1 MEGSVAAE
9 PLIERLEA
17 LFRDNE
23 AFIVAARHER
33 EERSMNQ
40 FIREEQDRAFQETL
54 RQDQVLARFQLRTF
68 HYVVIFFLN
77 NQAVR
82 GVTKYEVVINLL

>member
-9 PLIERLEA
+9 PLVERLQA
-17 LFRDNE
+17 LIRDNE

-54 RQDQVLARFQLRTF
+54 RQDQVIGTTSLRTF
-68 HYVVIFFLN
+68 PVKFSNPKSGGNRWN
-77 NQAVR
+77 N
-82 GVTKYEVVINLL
+82 I